1 MTTKLQKEIS
11 REVGLEVG
19 SILGKYFL
27 KLDHLHY
34 GYWSNGLE
42 VDITNLHT
50 AQDEYAKLVL
60 SYIPDG
66 VKTILDVGCGTGH
79 IDKML
84 LDKGYNVD
92 CVSPSAYM
100 NKHIRELLGDKSHIY
115 ECTYEELLTDK
126 RYDMVMFCES
136 FQYIDMEK
144 ALSNTSKL
152 LNDNGYLLICDIF
165 RRDIEI
171 KGKMGG
177 GHKIDKFND
186 LIKNTPFKLM
196 KSLDIT
202 NETAPNM
209 DLMNDVLIN
218 VVQPVIKAGVRLS
231 ESRHTLVVKFLKWKY
246 KKKID
251 KLHNKYFSGDR
262 SGEDFK
268 KFKIYQLFLFQKKD
282 K

>member
-1 MTTKLQKEIS
+1 MTTKVQKEIS

-34 GYWSNGLE
+34 GYWSDGLE
-42 VDITNLHT
+42 VDITNLHK
-50 AQDEYAKLVL
+50 AQDEYTKLIM
-60 SYIPDG
+60 SHIPDS
-66 VKTILDVGCGTGH
+66 VKFILDVGCGTGH

-100 NKHIRELLGDKSHIY
+100 NKHIRELLGDRSHIY
-115 ECTYEELLTDK
+115 ECTYEELQTDK
-126 RYDMVMFCES
+126 KYGMVMFCES

-144 ALSNTSKL
+144 AFSNTSKFL
-152 LNDNGYLLICDIF
+152 KKNGYLLICDIF
-165 RRDIEI
+165 KRDIEI

-177 GHKIDKFND
+177 GHKIDKFNS
-186 LIKNTPFKLM
+186 LIENTLFKLI

-231 ESRHTLVVKFLKWKY
+231 ESRHALVVKFLKWKY
-246 KKKID
+246 KKKLD

-268 KFKIYQLFLFQKKD
+268 KYKIYQLFLFQKKD